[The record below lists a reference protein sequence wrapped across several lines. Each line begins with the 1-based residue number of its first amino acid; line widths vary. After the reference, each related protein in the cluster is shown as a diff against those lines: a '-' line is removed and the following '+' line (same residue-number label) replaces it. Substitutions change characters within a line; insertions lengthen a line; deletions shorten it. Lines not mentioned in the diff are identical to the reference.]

1 MNTEV
6 IEKKSKQEVKK
17 VEKYSD
23 YEYDS
28 ELLRTIEKGEK
39 PWFLTSA
46 EVYRMVKSA
55 VSMIGFSE
63 VLVHRLLNGL
73 TVLTKFINDNTRVQI
88 VLDADQSY
96 ELINSLDVLLTEQM
110 IGMDDG
116 FDELRRKL
124 CSTIRV
130 LMVALVHHKEWTE
143 NYLLETKGT
152 AVTAVQT
159 RYETV
164 LSFLK
169 LLVAKAEERIFPKM
183 LMTSSSSSPSSEET
197 SSSNVRLG
205 FGWNLYG
212 AYLQTLLLTAQPYV
226 HSAVTY
232 SLPYV
237 EKAKEISHPYY
248 DKAIA
253 PYVVPVVTKADSRMK
268 GNKFIG
274 KYYSEAKDTST
285 VILNEVKSYALP
297 VGHDE

>member
-1 MNTEV
+1 MNTEI
-6 IEKKSKQEVKK
+6 IEKKSKQEMKK

-39 PWFLTSA
+39 PWFLTST

-55 VSMIGFSE
+55 VSMIGLSE
-63 VLVHRLLNGL
+63 VLAHRLLNGL
-73 TVLTKFINDNTRVQI
+73 AVLTKFINDNTRTQI

-164 LSFLK
+164 LTFLK
-169 LLVAKAEERIFPKM
+169 LLVAKAEERIPKM
-183 LMTSSSSSPSSEET
+183 LLTSSEET
-197 SSSNVRLG
+197 SSSNVRVG
-205 FGWNLYG
+205 FGWNIYG

-237 EKAKEISHPYY
+237 EKVKEISHPYY

-253 PYVVPVVTKADSRMK
+253 PYVVPVVTKADTRMK

-285 VILNEVKSYALP
+285 VILNEVKAYALP

>member
-1 MNTEV
+1 MNTEI
-6 IEKKSKQEVKK
+6 IEKKSKQEMKK

-39 PWFLTSA
+39 PWFLTST

-55 VSMIGFSE
+55 VSMIGLSE

-73 TVLTKFINDNTRVQI
+73 TVLTKFINDNTRTQI

-164 LSFLK
+164 LTFLK
-169 LLVAKAEERIFPKM
+169 LLVAKAEERIPKM
-183 LMTSSSSSPSSEET
+183 LLTSSEET
-197 SSSNVRLG
+197 SSSNVRVG
-205 FGWNLYG
+205 FGWNIYG

-253 PYVVPVVTKADSRMK
+253 PYVVPVVTKADTRMK

-285 VILNEVKSYALP
+285 VILNEVKAYALP